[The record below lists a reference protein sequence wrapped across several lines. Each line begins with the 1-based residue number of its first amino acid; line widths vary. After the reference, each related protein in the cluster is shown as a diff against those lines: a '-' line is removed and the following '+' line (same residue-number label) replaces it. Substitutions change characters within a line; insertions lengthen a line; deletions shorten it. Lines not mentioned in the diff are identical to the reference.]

1 MLDKVKQFKWLI
13 VLSLFLLAIPLYFV
27 YNHSQQSSA
36 LKEAFEK
43 NKRIEVLQR
52 LMASEKY
59 ASDIRK
65 AGYIIPPDGA
75 IRLDGGI
82 DSIEIK
88 GGIDLKISNPGR
100 NEVTVLFETTAKEEK
115 IDVYYILDNQLTIK
129 RSYYSNISNQKI
141 KESVDISQAEE
152 ERLLK
157 IVQKVLEDFME
168 KMYQTLYGQFTR
180 ESNFLLNT
188 MSYEQ
193 LGVLRNFSRK
203 RYRR

>member
-13 VLSLFLLAIPLYFV
+13 VLSLFLLAIPLYFT
-27 YNHSQQSSA
+27 YNHFQQSSV

-43 NKRIEVLQR
+43 NERIEVLHH

-65 AGYIIPPDGA
+65 AGYVVPPDGA

-88 GGIDLKISNPGR
+88 GDIDLDISNPGR
-100 NEVTVLFETTAKEEK
+100 NGVTAYFRIEIDGKITSVLYELDKNFDLVSSAYFQINEK
-115 IDVYYILDNQLTIK
+115 N
-129 RSYYSNISNQKI
+129 I
-141 KESVDISQAEE
+141 KESVNISQSEE

-157 IVQKVLEDFME
+157 IVQSEIDGFMK
-168 KMYQTLYGQFTR
+168 KMYQTLYG
-180 ESNFLLNT
+180 
-188 MSYEQ
+188 
-193 LGVLRNFSRK
+193 
-203 RYRR
+203 

>member
-1 MLDKVKQFKWLI
+1 MSDKLKQFKWLI
-13 VLSLFLLAIPLYFV
+13 VLFLFLLAIPSYFA
-27 YNHSQQSSA
+27 YNHFRQSST

-43 NKRIEVLQR
+43 NERIEVLQH
-52 LMASEKY
+52 LMASGKY

-65 AGYIIPPDGA
+65 AGYVVPPDGA

-82 DSIEIK
+82 DSIGIK
-88 GGIDLKISNPGR
+88 GDIDLKISNPGR

-141 KESVDISQAEE
+141 KESVEISQAEE

-157 IVQKVLEDFME
+157 IVQKELEAFME

-180 ESNFLLNT
+180 ESGFLLNT
-188 MSYEQ
+188 MPYEQ
-193 LGVLRNFSRK
+193 LGVLRNSIL
-203 RYRR
+203 

>member
-1 MLDKVKQFKWLI
+1 MLDKLKQFKLLI
-13 VLSLFLLAIPLYFV
+13 VLFLFLLAIPLYFT
-27 YNHSQQSSA
+27 YNHFQQSSV

-43 NKRIEVLQR
+43 NERIEVLHH
-52 LMASEKY
+52 LTASGKY

-65 AGYIIPPDGA
+65 AGYVVPPDGA

-82 DSIEIK
+82 DSIGIK
-88 GGIDLKISNPGR
+88 GDIDLKISNPGR

-141 KESVDISQAEE
+141 KESVEISQAEE

-157 IVQKVLEDFME
+157 IVQKELEAFME
-168 KMYQTLYGQFTR
+168 KMYQTLYG
-180 ESNFLLNT
+180 
-188 MSYEQ
+188 
-193 LGVLRNFSRK
+193 
-203 RYRR
+203 

>member
-43 NKRIEVLQR
+43 NKRIEVLQC

-65 AGYIIPPDGA
+65 AGYTIPPDGA

-88 GGIDLKISNPGR
+88 GDIDLDISNPGR
-100 NEVTVLFETTAKEEK
+100 NGVTAYFRIEIDGKITSVLYELDKNFDLVSSAYFQINEK
-115 IDVYYILDNQLTIK
+115 N
-129 RSYYSNISNQKI
+129 I
-141 KESVDISQAEE
+141 KESVNISQSEE

-157 IVQKVLEDFME
+157 IVQSEIDGFMK
-168 KMYQTLYGQFTR
+168 KMYQTLYG
-180 ESNFLLNT
+180 
-188 MSYEQ
+188 
-193 LGVLRNFSRK
+193 
-203 RYRR
+203 

>member
-1 MLDKVKQFKWLI
+1 MSGLKKILI
-13 VLSLFLLAIPLYFV
+13 VIGSVIALATGLNLYFQ
-27 YNHSQQSSA
+27 YQNHQEHMQ
-36 LKEAFEK
+36 LKTSFEERD
-43 NKRIEVLQR
+43 NIVVLQH
-52 LMASEKY
+52 LMASGKY

-65 AGYIIPPDGA
+65 AGYVVPPDGA

-82 DSIEIK
+82 DSIGIK
-88 GGIDLKISNPGR
+88 GDIDLDISNPGR

-157 IVQKVLEDFME
+157 IVQKELEDFME
-168 KMYQTLYGQFTR
+168 KMYQTLYG
-180 ESNFLLNT
+180 
-188 MSYEQ
+188 
-193 LGVLRNFSRK
+193 
-203 RYRR
+203 

>member
-1 MLDKVKQFKWLI
+1 MIGSVI
-13 VLSLFLLAIPLYFV
+13 ALATGLNLYFQ
-27 YNHSQQSSA
+27 YQNHQEHMQ
-36 LKEAFEK
+36 LKTSFEERD
-43 NKRIEVLQR
+43 NIVVLQH
-52 LMASEKY
+52 LMASGKY

-65 AGYIIPPDGA
+65 PGYVVPPDGA

-88 GGIDLKISNPGR
+88 GDIDLKISNPGR
-100 NEVTVLFETTAKEEK
+100 NEVTVLFEITAKEEK

-157 IVQKVLEDFME
+157 IVQKELEDFME
-168 KMYQTLYGQFTR
+168 KMYQTLYG
-180 ESNFLLNT
+180 
-188 MSYEQ
+188 
-193 LGVLRNFSRK
+193 
-203 RYRR
+203 

>member
-1 MLDKVKQFKWLI
+1 MSDKVKQFKWLI

-65 AGYIIPPDGA
+65 AGYTIPPDGA
-75 IRLDGGI
+75 IRFDGGI

-88 GGIDLKISNPGR
+88 GDIDLKISNPGR
-100 NEVTVLFETTAKEEK
+100 NEVTVLFETIVKEEK
-115 IDVYYILDNQLTIK
+115 IDVHYILDNQLTIK
-129 RSYYSNISNQKI
+129 RSYYSDISNQKI
-141 KESVDISQAEE
+141 NDGVTIPQAEE
-152 ERLLK
+152 ERLLN
-157 IVQKVLEDFME
+157 IVQKEFEAFME
-168 KMYQTLYGQFTR
+168 KMYQTLYG
-180 ESNFLLNT
+180 
-188 MSYEQ
+188 
-193 LGVLRNFSRK
+193 
-203 RYRR
+203 

>member
-13 VLSLFLLAIPLYFV
+13 VLSFFLLAIPLYFV

-65 AGYIIPPDGA
+65 AGYTIPPDGA

-88 GGIDLKISNPGR
+88 GDMDLKISNPGR
-100 NEVTVLFETTAKEEK
+100 NEVTVLFETIVKEEK
-115 IDVYYILDNQLTIK
+115 IAVHYILDNQLTIK
-129 RSYYSNISNQKI
+129 RSYYSDISNQKI
-141 KESVDISQAEE
+141 NDGVTIPQAEE
-152 ERLLK
+152 ERLLN
-157 IVQKVLEDFME
+157 IVQKEFEAFME
-168 KMYQTLYGQFTR
+168 KMYQTLYG
-180 ESNFLLNT
+180 
-188 MSYEQ
+188 
-193 LGVLRNFSRK
+193 
-203 RYRR
+203 